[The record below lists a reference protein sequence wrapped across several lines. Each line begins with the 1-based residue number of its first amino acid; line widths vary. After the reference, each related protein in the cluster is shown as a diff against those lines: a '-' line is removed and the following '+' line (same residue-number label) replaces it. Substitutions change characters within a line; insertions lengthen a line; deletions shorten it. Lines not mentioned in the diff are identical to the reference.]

1 MPNEL
6 LLLVSLLVSFFGLIV
21 FFRLAGR
28 AGLYGW
34 TVFVTISANIEVM
47 ALIRAFGM
55 EQTLGNTL
63 FAASFLTT
71 DILSE
76 IYGKRASNRAVV
88 IGIATNITFILL
100 TMTWMLYTPSAQDWA
115 LPSIRTIFSNTPRM
129 MLASLVAYAAS
140 QAHDVWAYHT
150 WWKLTTKWFGD
161 SRKYLWV
168 RNNGSTLASQLINTV
183 LFTLLAFW
191 GTYGFATLSSIFWS
205 SYLIFIIT
213 SLLDTPFVYLAR
225 WMYHT
230 RMVRPGKRVAEA
242 DQDETAEESNGNG
255 N

>member
-6 LLLVSLLVSFFGLIV
+6 LLLVSLLISFLGLIA

-47 ALIRAFGM
+47 ILIRAFGM

-88 IGIATNITFILL
+88 LGIATNFAFILL
-100 TMTWMLYTPSAQDWA
+100 TLTWMLYTPSPQDWA
-115 LPSIRTIFSNTPRM
+115 LPSIRAVFSNTPRM
-129 MLASLVAYAAS
+129 MLASLIAYAVS

-150 WWKLTTKWFGD
+150 WWKLTTKWSGD
-161 SRKYLWV
+161 FKKFLWV
-168 RNNGSTLASQLINTV
+168 RNNCSTLASQLINTV

-191 GTYGFATLSSIFWS
+191 GTYGFATLASIFWS

-230 RMVRPGKRVAEA
+230 RMVRSGMHVAEV
-242 DQDETAEESNGNG
+242 DQDETTNGNG

>member
-1 MPNEL
+1 
-6 LLLVSLLVSFFGLIV
+6 
-21 FFRLAGR
+21 
-28 AGLYGW
+28 
-34 TVFVTISANIEVM
+34 
-47 ALIRAFGM
+47 
-55 EQTLGNTL
+55 
-63 FAASFLTT
+63 
-71 DILSE
+71 
-76 IYGKRASNRAVV
+76 
-88 IGIATNITFILL
+88 
-100 TMTWMLYTPSAQDWA
+100 
-115 LPSIRTIFSNTPRM
+115 M
-129 MLASLVAYAAS
+129 MLASLVAYAVS

-168 RNNGSTLASQLINTV
+168 RNNGSTLVSQLINTV

-242 DQDETAEESNGNG
+242 DQDETAEEANGNG